1 MPPTPTVWDRLS
13 DYLLVRRA
21 QQTVVAVLLLVG
33 LAATAVWWYR
43 QGGASG
49 GLVDYDERPRR
60 EAAFVV
66 DVNRAGSAELAE
78 LPGVGDTLARR
89 IVEHRSEH
97 GPFTSYDDLGRVK
110 GIGAK
115 TLEGLKTHVRFE

>member
-43 QGGASG
+43 QGGFSG

-97 GPFTSYDDLGRVK
+97 GPFKSWDDLGRVK
-110 GIGAK
+110 GIGVK
-115 TLEGLKTHVRFE
+115 TLEGLRPHVRFE